1 MITIGV
7 IVILN
12 PQASAEE
19 RREKKKRAIQRRGQ
33 TPRSYTVYEY
43 FNEKTVAKKQYFG
56 SGSAFISVIASES
69 RCEPK

>member
-19 RREKKKRAIQRRGQ
+19 RREKKKRALKRRRPNTEEQ
-33 TPRSYTVYEY
+33 WYCVRRLQKNY
-43 FNEKTVAKKQYFG
+43 QYFG
-56 SGSAFISVIASES
+56 SRSALISVIGSES
-69 RCEPK
+69 RC